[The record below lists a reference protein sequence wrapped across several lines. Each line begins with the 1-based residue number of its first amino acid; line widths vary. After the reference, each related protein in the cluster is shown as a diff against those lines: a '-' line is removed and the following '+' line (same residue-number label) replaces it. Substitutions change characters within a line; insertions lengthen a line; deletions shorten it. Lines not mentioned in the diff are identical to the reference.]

1 MKNLVLFLFVLV
13 SFRLSADI
21 APDSK
26 EYAPISRCDIIK
38 NAEAYGAKAISKH
51 PSGVINEYV
60 VKNDICLNA
69 GYKFS
74 KFYISVKDK
83 SLTNLP
89 SDLGRTFD
97 FLARP
102 TTTVAIKR
110 VFRLDP
116 GTKKEPAMT
125 LKLVSEKEYQTTA
138 PKFEYAS
145 F

>member
-1 MKNLVLFLFVLV
+1 MRSLVLFLFVLV

-21 APDSK
+21 PPDPDK
-26 EYAPISRCDIIK
+26 YAPISRCDIIE
-38 NAEAYGAKAISKH
+38 NAEVYGAKAISKH

-83 SLTNLP
+83 YLTNLP

-97 FLARP
+97 SKEAPNVSVFL
-102 TTTVAIKR
+102 VLR
-110 VFRLDP
+110 V
-116 GTKKEPAMT
+116 
-125 LKLVSEKEYQTTA
+125 
-138 PKFEYAS
+138 
-145 F
+145 

>member
-1 MKNLVLFLFVLV
+1 MKNLVLFLFVFISLR
-13 SFRLSADI
+13 SFADI

-26 EYAPISRCDIIK
+26 EYAPISRCDIIE
-38 NAEAYGAKAISKH
+38 NAETYEAKAISKH
-51 PSGVINEYV
+51 PSGATNEYS
-60 VKNDICLNA
+60 VKNNMCLNA

-74 KFYISVKDK
+74 EFYIKVNGKY
-83 SLTNLP
+83 LTNLP
-89 SDLGRTFD
+89 SKLGRTFD
-97 FLARP
+97 YLKRP

-110 VFRLDP
+110 VFKLDP
-116 GTKKEPAMT
+116 GTTKEPVMT